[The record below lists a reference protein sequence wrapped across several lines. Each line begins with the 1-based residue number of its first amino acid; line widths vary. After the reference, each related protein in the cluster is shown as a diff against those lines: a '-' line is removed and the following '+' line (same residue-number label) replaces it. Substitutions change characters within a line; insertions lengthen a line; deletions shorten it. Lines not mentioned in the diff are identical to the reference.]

1 MWSLLKTILISCII
15 ILSLHF
21 IFHYVKDLLA
31 PKKRKDVISYEI
43 NKYKDI
49 VENLINQKGSKPV
62 LSKEDELLEEALESL
77 KNWDEN
83 DDTVSVVDYQSMEQ
97 DLTEYALKQ
106 I

>member
-1 MWSLLKTILISCII
+1 
-15 ILSLHF
+15 LHF

>member
-1 MWSLLKTILISCII
+1 MWSLFKTVLISCII

-21 IFHYVKDLLA
+21 VFHYVKDLLV
-31 PKKRKDVISYEI
+31 PKRRKDVISYEI

-49 VENLINQKGSKPV
+49 VENLVNQKEKSAI
-62 LSKEDELLEEALESL
+62 SKEDELLEVALDSL

-83 DDTVSVVDYQSMEQ
+83 DDTVSVVDFQSMERE
-97 DLTEYALKQ
+97 LTEYALKQ